1 MQVVNALNYL
11 NDANPVCS
19 IGDFSPA
26 QSESAGSMPG
36 SSESHGDHGD
46 YINLEVTPTLEYMHR
61 RQSTSSET
69 SSFSTVS
76 QQSSLGSSA
85 STEEKKENPE

>member
-46 YINLEVTPTLEYMHR
+46 YINLEVTPTLEYMHH
-61 RQSTSSET
+61 QSTSSET
-69 SSFSTVS
+69 SSLSTVS
-76 QQSSLGSSA
+76 EQSSLGSSA